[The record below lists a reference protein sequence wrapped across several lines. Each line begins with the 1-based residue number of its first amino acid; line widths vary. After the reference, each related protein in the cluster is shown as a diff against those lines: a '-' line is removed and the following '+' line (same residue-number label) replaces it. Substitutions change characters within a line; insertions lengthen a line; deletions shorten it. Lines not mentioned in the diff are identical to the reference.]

1 MQSLYSRLNIIRR
14 KVINMNFTET
24 NALESEIIIEDTHEK
39 YLPMKDI
46 LVTQLIEF

>member
-24 NALESEIIIEDTHEK
+24 NALEPEIIIEDTHEK

>member
-1 MQSLYSRLNIIRR
+1 
-14 KVINMNFTET
+14 MNFTET

-46 LVTQLIEF
+46 TQLIEF